1 MSFTCECGEHVEQ
14 RAQHRDHSLAGG
26 NLAAVVRRRAMA
38 GVERRHRADR
48 DLGPFAPGST
58 ISMTP
63 VGEETVQVRIAEAVA

>member
-1 MSFTCECGEHVEQ
+1 MSFTCERGEHVEQ

-48 DLGPFAPGST
+48 DLRAIRPWQHDLDDPGRRGDGSAAD
-58 ISMTP
+58 
-63 VGEETVQVRIAEAVA
+63 R